1 MRRVIALYYSSVGK
15 KVLMAVSGLVWVGF
29 VIAHMIGNL
38 KVFQGPEKIDAYAEF
53 LREVGAP
60 AFGHGELLWIGR
72 AIMIVAFL
80 THTLLAY
87 QTTRLS
93 QQARPVSYRRKP
105 HMEMALASRT
115 MRWGGVFLLLFVVY
129 HLMHFTFGNAHPD
142 FQPGG
147 VHHNLVT
154 AFQSV
159 PIAFVYIAAVIAL
172 GFHLYHGV
180 WSIFQTLGVNH
191 PRYNRI
197 RRPLAALIA
206 LAVTVG
212 FVSVPVGVLTG
223 VIS

>member
-1 MRRVIALYYSSVGK
+1 MLRVITLYRSSVGK

-29 VIAHMIGNL
+29 VVAHMVGNL
-38 KVFQGPEKIDAYAEF
+38 KAFQGAEKIDAYAEF

-72 AIMIVAFL
+72 AVMIVAFFA
-80 THTLLAY
+80 HTLLAY

-93 QQARPVSYRRKP
+93 RQARPVSYHRTP
-105 HMEMALASRT
+105 HMEMAFASRT

-129 HLMHFTFGNAHPD
+129 HLMHFTFGNVHPD
-142 FQPGG
+142 FQPGR
-147 VHHNLVT
+147 VHHNLV
-154 AFQSV
+154 AGFQST
-159 PIAFVYIAAVIAL
+159 PIALVYIAAVIAL

-180 WSIFQTLGVNH
+180 WSVFQTLGANH

-197 RRPLAALIA
+197 RRPLAALVAIT
-206 LAVTVG
+206 VTAG
-212 FVSVPVGVLTG
+212 FASVPVGVLTG